1 MTSNKK
7 KSNPSKT
14 VLTISVGFLIVF
26 AATQMKWALTT
37 AIVVGLAGVFSE
49 FLAAKIEWLWMQ
61 LATVLSKIVPNILLS
76 VVFYVFLFPIALL
89 SRLFGSK
96 DPLVL
101 KNPEKTVFK
110 EHNKEF
116 TKASFEVP
124 W

>member
-1 MTSNKK
+1 M
-7 KSNPSKT
+7 KSNPAKT

>member
-1 MTSNKK
+1 MTANKM
-7 KSNPSKT
+7 KSNPAKT